1 MSNDFVNWNSTKNV
15 KSRLYWA
22 FEGIAFDIRN
32 NASWH
37 ADWGKKPDSLAKQ
50 IHIAELFYKLI
61 PIYSHRFLPASPCD
75 NETYSTIYSP
85 NMQ

>member
-1 MSNDFVNWNSTKNV
+1 MSNDFVNWYSTKNV

-50 IHIAELFYKLI
+50 IHI
-61 PIYSHRFLPASPCD
+61 YSHRFLPASPCD